1 MQQGDWDE
9 FGKAMAAL
17 KKRLANPAMEHATM
31 LMFGAHKSKMVKDA
45 VVSAEE
51 GAPGVSL
58 Q

>member
-1 MQQGDWDE
+1 LDK